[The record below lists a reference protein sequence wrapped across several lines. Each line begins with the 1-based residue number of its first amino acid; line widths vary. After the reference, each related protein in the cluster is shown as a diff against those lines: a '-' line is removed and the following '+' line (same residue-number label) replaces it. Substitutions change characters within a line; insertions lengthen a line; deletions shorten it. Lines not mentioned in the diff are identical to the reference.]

1 MAWQWS
7 RGWLSQVGAS
17 VLAMAL
23 AGHLSAQAEV
33 IPYHQDRPPG
43 PPRSPAEAIA
53 SMTVPEGFTV
63 ELVAS
68 EPDIVNPVAMTFD
81 ERGRI
86 WITESLEYPRREPG
100 PGRDRVKVLEDT
112 DGDGRA
118 DRFTV
123 FAEGLNIP
131 SGIAVGYGGVWVA
144 NAPDILLLKDTDG
157 DGRADRR
164 EVIVTGFGR
173 ADTHEL
179 PNSLSWGP
187 DGYLYGLNGVF
198 NPSHVRYA
206 QGNPN
211 YRPEHPGWQFTCAMF
226 RIHPVTRT
234 FELFCEGTSNPW
246 GIAWDLEGSAF
257 VSACVIDHLWHL
269 TETGYYHRQGGPYP
283 PFTWKLGSIVQHTH
297 QKAAYCGLH
306 YFDSDAYPPAYRG
319 KLYMGNIHGGCI
331 NADELHRRGSTYLAT
346 PRPDLLT
353 AHDPWFM
360 PVSQKTG
367 PDGCLYLLDW
377 YDRYHCYQDAN
388 RDPVGIDRLKGR
400 LYRLRYGQTPRA
412 VGLDLATESDE
423 QLLAR
428 LGAPNDFLRHTAQ
441 RLLTERYWQARQ
453 GDPARAQ
460 RLRQQLEAL
469 ALSRSAELP
478 QRRHALFA
486 LVSAQPLDEAT
497 LLRLLAADDPVVR
510 AWGVRAVGNQ
520 RTASTAIAQRLE
532 QLATDSQRPV
542 QLQVAIAAGKL
553 PQIDPLPLWI
563 EVLATCGDDPL
574 IPAIVWQNLHPRL
587 ANRAEAFVSLLRVDA
602 VARAPGLAA
611 VVPRAVERLL
621 AVDPLPAGAIAG
633 LWRVLRVAQPEA
645 AQQTLLLVAE
655 RLQTGQLRGPA
666 REALKDA
673 LASELAP
680 LRQAPPDDPLHL
692 AAALVAVSW
701 GDRTEVELVRQAL
714 ADPQREPAVRLAA
727 LAALVA
733 ASDRQVLP
741 AVLKVLH
748 ENPPKELAAG
758 VLALLGRLEQ
768 AEVADELLRVY
779 AQLPPD
785 LQPRVI
791 ELLTQRPVWGRAVV
805 RALAA
810 GQLPAAALNV
820 NQVQRLLATGDAAIQ
835 QAIERYWGTV
845 RTTRDP
851 RREQVVTE
859 MRRLLRLS
867 SGDPQRGREV
877 YHRLCAQCHRLFG
890 EGQDVGPD
898 LTHNGRS
905 SLDQLVSNVF
915 DPSLVIGA
923 AYQARTVLTTDGRIL
938 TGLLVEDSPQR
949 VVLKLQGGKL
959 ETIPREDVEQ
969 LRVSELSLM
978 PEGLEKQLQPQE
990 IADLFAFLL
999 LEKPPAPATG
1009 NQAPPAGAP

>member
-1 MAWQWS
+1 MGRTRLDQRSRMLAAW
-7 RGWLSQVGAS
+7 LLAVG
-17 VLAMAL
+17 
-23 AGHLSAQAEV
+23 LSASAWGQAEV

-53 SMTVPEGFTV
+53 AMTVPEGFTV

-81 ERGRI
+81 EKGRI
-86 WITESLEYPRREPG
+86 WITESLEYPRREAG

-144 NAPDILLLKDTDG
+144 NAPDILFLRDTDG
-157 DGRADRR
+157 DGRADQR
-164 EVIVTGFGR
+164 EVVVTGFGR

-179 PNSLSWGP
+179 PNSLTWGP

-206 QGNPN
+206 KGNPN
-211 YRPEHPGWQFTCAMF
+211 DRADHPGWQFTCAMF

-306 YFDSDAYPPAYRG
+306 YFDSDAYPPEYRG

-353 AHDPWFM
+353 ANDAWFM

-367 PDGCLYLLDW
+367 PDGCLYILDW

-388 RDPVGIDRLKGR
+388 RDPAGIDRLKGR
-400 LYRLRYGQTPRA
+400 LYRLRYGQTPR
-412 VGLDLATESDE
+412 VSGLDLAAESDE
-423 QLLAR
+423 QLIQR
-428 LGAPNDFLRHTAQ
+428 LGASNDFLRHTAQ
-441 RLLTERYWQARQ
+441 RILTERCWRWSSS
-453 GDPARAQ
+453 DRT
-460 RLRQQLEAL
+460 RVERMRQQLQDL
-469 ALSRSAELP
+469 ALSEAASLP
-478 QRRHALFA
+478 QRRHALFT
-486 LVSAQPLDEAT
+486 LVSSGPLSEAM
-497 LLRLLAADDPVVR
+497 LLRWLAADDPVVR
-510 AWGVRAVGNQ
+510 AWGVRAAGNQ
-520 RTASTAIAQRLE
+520 RAVPPAVQQRLTE
-532 QLATDSQRPV
+532 LAADPEPAV

-553 PQIDPLPLWI
+553 AALDPFPIWV
-563 EVLATCGDDPL
+563 EVLARCGDDAL
-574 IPAIVWQNLHPRL
+574 IPPIVWQNLHPHLPARS
-587 ANRAEAFVSLLRVDA
+587 AEFVALLRD
-602 VARAPGLAA
+602 RKLERSPGLVA
-611 VVPRAVERLL
+611 VTQRSIERLL
-621 AVDPLPAGAIAG
+621 AVRPLPADQIATLWGG
-633 LWRVLRVAQPEA
+633 LREGSPQAARQVLL
-645 AQQTLLLVAE
+645 TLAE
-655 RLQTGQLRGPA
+655 RIQTGELRGRE
-666 REALKDA
+666 REALRTA
-673 LASELAP
+673 LTPALET
-680 LRQAPPDDPLHL
+680 LRDTTREDGRRL
-692 AAALVAVSW
+692 AAAMLALSW
-701 GDRTEVELVRQAL
+701 GDRQEAELVRQAL
-714 ADPQREPAVRLAA
+714 ADPRQEPEVRLAA
-727 LAALVA
+727 LAALIA
-733 ASDRQVLP
+733 AADTEALAA
-741 AVLKVLH
+741 AVKVLRSS
-748 ENPPKELAAG
+748 PPAELAAG
-758 VLALLGRLEQ
+758 VLGLLARLEQ
-768 AEVADELLRVY
+768 AELARELLQIY
-779 AQLPPD
+779 AELPAA
-785 LQPRVI
+785 LQPRVV
-791 ELLTQRPVWGRAVV
+791 ELLTQRPAWGREVV
-805 RALAA
+805 RALEA
-810 GQLPAAALNV
+810 GRIPPAALNV
-820 NQVQRLLATGDAAIQ
+820 NQVQRLLALGDAELKA
-835 QAIERYWGTV
+835 AVERHWGTV

-851 RREQVVTE
+851 QREQVVAE
-859 MRRLLRLS
+859 MRRMLRWM

-877 YHRLCAQCHRLFG
+877 FRRVCAQCHRLFG

-905 SLDQLVSNVF
+905 SLDQLLSNVF

-923 AYQARTVLTTDGRIL
+923 AYQSRTVLTSDGRLI

-959 ETIPREDVEQ
+959 ETIPREDIEQ
-969 LRVSELSLM
+969 MRVSELSLM
-978 PEGLEKQLQPQE
+978 PEGVEKQLNPQE
-990 IADLFAFLL
+990 IADLFALL
-999 LEKPPAPATG
+999 LLDRPPVAPAE
-1009 NQAPPAGAP
+1009 AGRP

>member
-1 MAWQWS
+1 MGRWQ
-7 RGWLSQVGAS
+7 GWWIWGSSVA
-17 VLAMAL
+17 VLATAL
-23 AGHLSAQAEV
+23 AGHVCGQGEV

-53 SMTVPEGFTV
+53 AMTVPQGFQV

-206 QGNPN
+206 EGNPN

-246 GIAWDLEGSAF
+246 GIAWDLEGSAL

-269 TETGYYHRQGGPYP
+269 VETGYYHRQGGPYP

-306 YFDSDAYPPAYRG
+306 YFDSDAYPPQYRG

-331 NADELHRRGSTYLAT
+331 NVDELHRRGSTYLAT
-346 PRPDLLT
+346 PQPDLLT
-353 AHDPWFM
+353 ANDAWFM
-360 PVSQKTG
+360 PVAQKTG
-367 PDGCLYLLDW
+367 PDGCLYILDW

-388 RDPVGIDRLKGR
+388 RDPAGIDRLKGR

-412 VGLDLATESDE
+412 GQIDLAAESDE
-423 QLLAR
+423 QLVAH

-441 RLLTERYWQARQ
+441 RLLAERCWEAQQR
-453 GDPARAQ
+453 DPARAA
-460 RLRQQLEAL
+460 RLTQQLAAL
-469 ALSRSAELP
+469 ALRPQASLP

-486 LVSAQPLDEAT
+486 LVSSGPLPEAT
-497 LLRLLAADDPVVR
+497 LLDLFSAEDAVVR
-510 AWGVRAVGNQ
+510 AWGVRAAGNQ
-520 RTASTAIAQRLE
+520 RTASTAVCQRLDG
-532 QLATDSQRPV
+532 LAADPEPAM

-553 PQIDPLPLWI
+553 AGLDPWPLWLK
-563 EVLATCGDDPL
+563 VLATCGDDPL
-574 IPAIVWQNLHPRL
+574 IPPIVWQNLHPRL
-587 ANRAEAFVSLLRVDA
+587 PAEAERL
-602 VARAPGLAA
+602 VALVRTAPLGHAPGLAA
-611 VVPRAVERLL
+611 VVPRAIERLL
-621 AVDPLPAGAIAG
+621 AVRPLPASAIAG
-633 LWRVLRVAQPEA
+633 LWEALRQQQPEA
-645 AQQTLLLVAE
+645 ARQVLLLLAE
-655 RLQTGQLRGPA
+655 RLQTGQLRGEA
-666 REALKDA
+666 RQALQAA
-673 LASELAP
+673 LTPVLAP
-680 LRQAPPDDPLHL
+680 LRQAPPGDGVRL
-692 AAALVAVSW
+692 ASAMLTLSW
-701 GDRTEVELVRQAL
+701 GDRAEVELVRQAL
-714 ADPQREPAVRLAA
+714 ADPQREPAQRLAA
-727 LAALVA
+727 LAALIA
-733 ASDRQVLP
+733 AADRQAPRAALDLVRSEMP
-741 AVLKVLH
+741 A
-748 ENPPKELAAG
+748 ELAAG

-768 AEVADELLRVY
+768 PEVASELLAVY
-779 AQLPPD
+779 SQLPPN

-791 ELLTQRPVWGRAVV
+791 ELLTQRPAWGRAVAQ
-805 RALAA
+805 ALAE
-810 GQLPAAALNV
+810 GRLPAAALNV
-820 NQVQRLLATGDAAIQ
+820 NQVQRLLAMGDLTIQ
-835 QAIERYWGTV
+835 QALERHWGTV
-845 RTTRDP
+845 RTTRDEQ
-851 RREQVVTE
+851 RERVVAE
-859 MRRLLRLS
+859 MRRLLRIS
-867 SGDPQRGREV
+867 SGDPRRGREV
-877 YHRLCAQCHRLFG
+877 FSRVCAQCHRLFG

-898 LTHNGRS
+898 LTGSGRS

-915 DPSLVIGA
+915 DPSLVIGS
-923 AYQARTVLTTDGRIL
+923 AYQARTLQTADGRIL

-959 ETIPREDVEQ
+959 ETIPREDIEQ
-969 LRVSELSLM
+969 MRTSELSLM
-978 PEGLEKQLQPQE
+978 PEGLEKQLAPQE

-999 LEKPPAPATG
+999 LEKPLAPAE
-1009 NQAPPAGAP
+1009 AGGRP

>member
-1 MAWQWS
+1 MGWQWG

-17 VLAMAL
+17 VLALAL
-23 AGHLSAQAEV
+23 AGYLHGQVEV

-53 SMTVPEGFTV
+53 AMAVPEGFTV

-68 EPDIVNPVAMTFD
+68 EPEIVNPVAMTFD

-157 DGRADRR
+157 DGRADQR

-198 NPSHVRYA
+198 NPSHVRYT

-388 RDPVGIDRLKGR
+388 RDPAGIDRLKGR

-412 VGLDLATESDE
+412 VGLDLAAESDE

-469 ALSRSAELP
+469 ALSPSAELP
-478 QRRHALFA
+478 QRRHALFT
-486 LVSAQPLDEAT
+486 LVSGQPLDEAT

-553 PQIDPLPLWI
+553 PQIDPLPLWV

-587 ANRAEAFVSLLRVDA
+587 PDRADAFVHLLRADA
-602 VARAPGLAA
+602 LAHAPGLAA
-611 VVPRAVERLL
+611 VVPRAIERLL
-621 AVDPLPAGAIAG
+621 ALDPLPARAIAG
-633 LWRVLRVAQPEA
+633 LWHVLRVAQPEA

-673 LASELAP
+673 LAPELAP

-692 AAALVAVSW
+692 AAALVAISW

-748 ENPPKELAAG
+748 ANPPKELAAG

-768 AEVADELLRVY
+768 AEVADELMRMY

-805 RALAA
+805 QALAA

-851 RREQVVTE
+851 RREQVVAE

-877 YHRLCAQCHRLFG
+877 YRRLCAQCHRLFG

-999 LEKPPAPATG
+999 LEKPPAPASPTT
-1009 NQAPPAGAP
+1009 PPGTP